1 MISGTGQQR
10 ANRPGSL
17 PVLQWTMPCMRRRVV
32 RRVVFS
38 PMIAREAIDIPA
50 QERIEQPLCR
60 MRSDALGVQSRLFR
74 VPFARIQDRARS
86 CAGRLSITAMPAA
99 SPSASI
105 SEFMSANSFG
115 LVSVPR
121 KHRTQ
126 RSGGASK
133 RNRVQQYGQ
142 STAVSTAKETC
153 GSHAAVARRCS

>member
-1 MISGTGQQR
+1 LISGTGQQR

-86 CAGRLSITAMPAA
+86 CAGRLSITAMRPLHHRHPFQNLCLRILSVLSQCRGNIERSEAA
-99 SPSASI
+99 ARQSETESSSMGRARPSPR
-105 SEFMSANSFG
+105 
-115 LVSVPR
+115 R
-121 KHRTQ
+121 KRL
-126 RSGGASK
+126 
-133 RNRVQQYGQ
+133 
-142 STAVSTAKETC
+142 AV
-153 GSHAAVARRCS
+153 VMRR